1 MKKSLKKARFLLI
14 LALAI
19 VMISAI
25 LEGYL
30 SIYMMKI
37 VDTTL
42 TGNKSLF
49 IEQGKILI
57 LLSLVLLPIN
67 ILLSYGKG
75 LYKKKH

>member
-1 MKKSLKKARFLLI
+1 
-14 LALAI
+14 
-19 VMISAI
+19 MISAI

-75 LYKKKH
+75 LYKKKKH